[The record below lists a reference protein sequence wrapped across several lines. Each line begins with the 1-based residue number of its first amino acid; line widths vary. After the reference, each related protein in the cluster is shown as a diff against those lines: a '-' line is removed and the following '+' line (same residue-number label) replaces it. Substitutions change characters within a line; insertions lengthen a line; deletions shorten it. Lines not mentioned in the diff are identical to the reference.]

1 MTEMPLQPP
10 PAPPPGPAQQRIVLP
25 PHRQRA
31 HRPWQVRAREWAH
44 RNLFPSRTGTAMTLA
59 AAALIGG
66 LLAGIVWFVFFDAN
80 WAVVTA
86 NRWLLFAGG
95 FDHEQAWRLW
105 FCMALIF
112 ALIGA
117 AYGTWSSLGRKDHLF
132 IALVGAFV
140 LFLMAHGGAT
150 ISNAPEATQRSVEE
164 TIAIHD
170 ESGRA
175 AAIEHLTTQAAG
187 DSDGYTYA
195 VDATNGE
202 ILAHQLDRTLDA
214 PLSGRRITDPEIG
227 VDGDGREFGTEIL
240 GASEDGIWVEY
251 EHVHPTR
258 GTDGRKHTWA
268 VRRGDLI
275 FAEGYYVLTPAP
287 WSSIWFLL
295 SVVALYAAY
304 AITRRLPRDDSRG
317 RQRQVRITGGLL
329 ALSLPI
335 ALGVLL
341 IGSGTRADDL
351 DGFVLNL
358 ILAPVGIVG
367 GLLVGIPLALGR
379 NSKMRAISWTCTAY
393 IEIIRGAPLLGWL
406 FVALFIL
413 GDVIGGSLVIRV
425 MVTLAVFTGAYMA
438 EYIRGGLQA
447 LPRGQNEAARAVGLT
462 PMQATRMITL
472 PQALRISIPPMVGQA
487 ISIWKDT
494 TLVTVIL
501 PLRELKG
508 NADSAIAQL
517 QFTPDRIEAYV
528 FVAVV
533 FWVVA
538 FMMSRISQRTER
550 ALGVGER

>member
-1 MTEMPLQPP
+1 MAEMPVQPP
-10 PAPPPGPAQQRIVLP
+10 PAAPAPGQQKIVLP

-31 HRPWQVRAREWAH
+31 HRLWRVRAREWAH
-44 RNLFPSRTGTAMTLA
+44 RNLFPSPVGTAMTLA
-59 AAALIGG
+59 AAALIVLIG
-66 LLAGIVWFVFFDAN
+66 AGAIWFVFFDAD
-80 WAVVTA
+80 WEVITA

-95 FDHEQAWRLW
+95 YDREEAWRLW
-105 FCMALIF
+105 FCMALVF

-117 AYGTWSSLGRKDHLF
+117 AYGTWSNLGRRDHLF
-132 IALVGAFV
+132 IALAGGFV
-140 LFLMAHGGAT
+140 VFLMAHGGA
-150 ISNAPEATQRSVEE
+150 
-164 TIAIHD
+164 
-170 ESGRA
+170 
-175 AAIEHLTTQAAG
+175 
-187 DSDGYTYA
+187 
-195 VDATNGE
+195 
-202 ILAHQLDRTLDA
+202 
-214 PLSGRRITDPEIG
+214 
-227 VDGDGREFGTEIL
+227 
-240 GASEDGIWVEY
+240 
-251 EHVHPTR
+251 
-258 GTDGRKHTWA
+258 
-268 VRRGDLI
+268 
-275 FAEGYYVLTPAP
+275 AP
-287 WSSIWFLL
+287 WSSIWFLV
-295 SVVALYAAY
+295 SVAALYGGY
-304 AITRRLPRDDSRG
+304 AITARLPRDDSRG
-317 RQRQVRITGGLL
+317 RQMQVRIVGALL

-335 ALGVLL
+335 ALMVLL

-358 ILAPVGIVG
+358 VLAPVGIVG

-413 GDVIGGSLVIRV
+413 GDVIGGSLVVRV
-425 MVTLAVFTGAYMA
+425 MVILAVFTGAYMA

-447 LPRGQNEAARAVGLT
+447 LPRGQHEAARAVGLT
-462 PMQATRMITL
+462 PMQATRLITL

-517 QFTPDRIEAYV
+517 EFTPDRIEAYV

-533 FWVVA
+533 FWMVS

>member
-1 MTEMPLQPP
+1 MAEMPVQPP
-10 PAPPPGPAQQRIVLP
+10 PAAPAPGQQKIVLP

-44 RNLFPSRTGTAMTLA
+44 RNLFPSPTGTAMTLA
-59 AAALIGG
+59 AAAVMALIA
-66 LLAGIVWFVFFDAN
+66 AGVIWFVFFDAD
-80 WAVVTA
+80 WEVITA

-95 FDHEQAWRLW
+95 YDHDEAWRLW
-105 FCMALIF
+105 FCMALVF

-117 AYGTWSSLGRKDHLF
+117 AYGTWSNLGRRDHLF
-132 IALVGAFV
+132 IALVGGFV
-140 LFLMAHGGAT
+140 IFLMAHGGA
-150 ISNAPEATQRSVEE
+150 
-164 TIAIHD
+164 
-170 ESGRA
+170 
-175 AAIEHLTTQAAG
+175 
-187 DSDGYTYA
+187 
-195 VDATNGE
+195 
-202 ILAHQLDRTLDA
+202 
-214 PLSGRRITDPEIG
+214 
-227 VDGDGREFGTEIL
+227 
-240 GASEDGIWVEY
+240 
-251 EHVHPTR
+251 
-258 GTDGRKHTWA
+258 
-268 VRRGDLI
+268 
-275 FAEGYYVLTPAP
+275 AP
-287 WSSIWFLL
+287 WSSIWFLAA
-295 SVVALYAAY
+295 VAALYAAY
-304 AITRRLPRDDSRG
+304 AATRRLPRDDSRG
-317 RQRQVRITGGLL
+317 RQMHVRIVGSLL

-335 ALGVLL
+335 ALMVLL

-358 ILAPVGIVG
+358 VLAPVGIVG

-413 GDVIGGSLVIRV
+413 GDVIGGSLLVRV

-447 LPRGQNEAARAVGLT
+447 LPRGQHEAARAVGLT
-462 PMQATRMITL
+462 PLQATRMITL

-487 ISIWKDT
+487 IAIWKDT

-517 QFTPDRIEAYV
+517 EFTPDRIEAYV
-528 FVAVV
+528 FVAVI
-533 FWVVA
+533 FWVVS

>member
-1 MTEMPLQPP
+1 MAEMPVQPP
-10 PAPPPGPAQQRIVLP
+10 PAAPAPGQQKIVLP

-31 HRPWQVRAREWAH
+31 HRPWGVRAREWAH
-44 RNLFPSRTGTAMTLA
+44 RNLFPSPTGTAMTLA
-59 AAALIGG
+59 AAAVMALIA
-66 LLAGIVWFVFFDAN
+66 AGVIWFVFFDAD
-80 WAVVTA
+80 WEVITA

-95 FDHEQAWRLW
+95 YDHDEAWRLW
-105 FCMALIF
+105 FCMALVF

-117 AYGTWSSLGRKDHLF
+117 AYGTWSNLGRRDHLF
-132 IALVGAFV
+132 IALIGGFV
-140 LFLMAHGGAT
+140 IFLMAHGGA
-150 ISNAPEATQRSVEE
+150 
-164 TIAIHD
+164 
-170 ESGRA
+170 
-175 AAIEHLTTQAAG
+175 
-187 DSDGYTYA
+187 
-195 VDATNGE
+195 
-202 ILAHQLDRTLDA
+202 
-214 PLSGRRITDPEIG
+214 
-227 VDGDGREFGTEIL
+227 
-240 GASEDGIWVEY
+240 
-251 EHVHPTR
+251 
-258 GTDGRKHTWA
+258 
-268 VRRGDLI
+268 
-275 FAEGYYVLTPAP
+275 AP
-287 WSSIWFLL
+287 WSSIWFLAA
-295 SVVALYAAY
+295 VAALYAAY
-304 AITRRLPRDDSRG
+304 AVTRRLPRDDSRG
-317 RQRQVRITGGLL
+317 RQMHVRIVGSLL

-335 ALGVLL
+335 ALMVLL

-358 ILAPVGIVG
+358 VLAPVGIVG

-413 GDVIGGSLVIRV
+413 GDVIGGSLLVRV

-447 LPRGQNEAARAVGLT
+447 LPRGQHEAARAVGLT
-462 PMQATRMITL
+462 PLQATRMITL

-487 ISIWKDT
+487 IAIWKDT

-517 QFTPDRIEAYV
+517 EFTPDRIEAYV
-528 FVAVV
+528 FVAVI
-533 FWVVA
+533 FWVVS

>member
-1 MTEMPLQPP
+1 MAEMPVQPP
-10 PAPPPGPAQQRIVLP
+10 PAAPAPGQQKIVLP

-31 HRPWQVRAREWAH
+31 HRPWRVRAREWAH
-44 RNLFPSRTGTAMTLA
+44 RNLFPSPVGTAMTLA
-59 AAALIGG
+59 AAALIALIG
-66 LLAGIVWFVFFDAN
+66 AGAIWFVFFDAD
-80 WAVVTA
+80 WEVITA

-95 FDHEQAWRLW
+95 YDREEAWRLW
-105 FCMALIF
+105 FCMALVF

-117 AYGTWSSLGRKDHLF
+117 AYGTWSNLGRRDHLF
-132 IALVGAFV
+132 IALAGGFV
-140 LFLMAHGGAT
+140 IFLMAHGGA
-150 ISNAPEATQRSVEE
+150 
-164 TIAIHD
+164 
-170 ESGRA
+170 
-175 AAIEHLTTQAAG
+175 
-187 DSDGYTYA
+187 
-195 VDATNGE
+195 
-202 ILAHQLDRTLDA
+202 
-214 PLSGRRITDPEIG
+214 
-227 VDGDGREFGTEIL
+227 
-240 GASEDGIWVEY
+240 
-251 EHVHPTR
+251 
-258 GTDGRKHTWA
+258 
-268 VRRGDLI
+268 
-275 FAEGYYVLTPAP
+275 AP
-287 WSSIWFLL
+287 WSSIWFLV
-295 SVVALYAAY
+295 SVAALYGGY
-304 AITRRLPRDDSRG
+304 AITARLPRDDSRG
-317 RQRQVRITGGLL
+317 RQMQVRIVGALL

-335 ALGVLL
+335 ALMVLL

-358 ILAPVGIVG
+358 VLAPVGIVG

-379 NSKMRAISWTCTAY
+379 MSSQLWAAPPRQRREEPAGPPSIGGYIRGGRTALGLPRMAIRAYVLSLVRWAIRRDGAREWLGSVLRRGALGIKPISWTCTAY

-413 GDVIGGSLVIRV
+413 GDVIGGSLVVRV
-425 MVTLAVFTGAYMA
+425 MVILAVFTGAYMA

-447 LPRGQNEAARAVGLT
+447 LPRGQHEAARAVGLT
-462 PMQATRMITL
+462 PMQATRLITL

-517 QFTPDRIEAYV
+517 EFTPDRIEAYV

-533 FWVVA
+533 FWMVS

>member
-1 MTEMPLQPP
+1 MAEMPVQPP
-10 PAPPPGPAQQRIVLP
+10 PAAPAPGQQKIVLP
-25 PHRQRA
+25 PHRERA
-31 HRPWQVRAREWAH
+31 HRPWGVRAREWAH

-59 AAALIGG
+59 AAAVMALIA
-66 LLAGIVWFVFFDAN
+66 AGVIWFVFFDAD
-80 WAVVTA
+80 WEVVTA

-95 FDHEQAWRLW
+95 YNHDEAWRLW
-105 FCMALIF
+105 FCIALVF

-117 AYGTWSSLGRKDHLF
+117 AYGTWSSLGRRDHLF
-132 IALVGAFV
+132 IALTGAFV
-140 LFLMAHGGAT
+140 IFLMAHGGA
-150 ISNAPEATQRSVEE
+150 
-164 TIAIHD
+164 
-170 ESGRA
+170 G
-175 AAIEHLTTQAAG
+175 
-187 DSDGYTYA
+187 
-195 VDATNGE
+195 
-202 ILAHQLDRTLDA
+202 
-214 PLSGRRITDPEIG
+214 
-227 VDGDGREFGTEIL
+227 
-240 GASEDGIWVEY
+240 
-251 EHVHPTR
+251 
-258 GTDGRKHTWA
+258 
-268 VRRGDLI
+268 
-275 FAEGYYVLTPAP
+275 P
-287 WSSIWFLL
+287 WSSIWFLAA
-295 SVVALYAAY
+295 VAALYAAY
-304 AITRRLPRDDSRG
+304 AATVRLPRDDSRE
-317 RQRQVRITGGLL
+317 RQMQVRIVGALL

-335 ALGVLL
+335 ALMVLL

-413 GDVIGGSLVIRV
+413 GDVIGGSLLIRV

-447 LPRGQNEAARAVGLT
+447 LPRGQAEAARAVGLT
-462 PMQATRMITL
+462 PLQATRMITL

-487 ISIWKDT
+487 IAIWKDT

-517 QFTPDRIEAYV
+517 EFTPDRIEAYV
-528 FVAVV
+528 FVAVI
-533 FWVVA
+533 FWVVS

>member
-1 MTEMPLQPP
+1 MAEMPPQPQPAPP
-10 PAPPPGPAQQRIVLP
+10 PAPAQQKIVLP

-44 RNLFPSRTGTAMTLA
+44 RNLFPSPMGTAMTLA
-59 AAALIGG
+59 AAALLIAMA
-66 LLAGIVWFVFFDAN
+66 AGVIWFVFFDAN
-80 WAVVTA
+80 WGVVTA

-132 IALVGAFV
+132 IVLVGAFV
-140 LFLMAHGGAT
+140 LFLMAHGGA
-150 ISNAPEATQRSVEE
+150 
-164 TIAIHD
+164 
-170 ESGRA
+170 
-175 AAIEHLTTQAAG
+175 
-187 DSDGYTYA
+187 
-195 VDATNGE
+195 
-202 ILAHQLDRTLDA
+202 
-214 PLSGRRITDPEIG
+214 
-227 VDGDGREFGTEIL
+227 
-240 GASEDGIWVEY
+240 
-251 EHVHPTR
+251 
-258 GTDGRKHTWA
+258 
-268 VRRGDLI
+268 
-275 FAEGYYVLTPAP
+275 AP
-287 WSSIWFLL
+287 WSSIWFLV
-295 SVVALYAAY
+295 SIGALYGAY
-304 AITRRLPRDDSRG
+304 ALTRRLPRDDSQG
-317 RQRQVRITGGLL
+317 RQVQVRIVGGLL
-329 ALSLPI
+329 VLSLPI
-335 ALGVLL
+335 ALAVLL

-462 PMQATRMITL
+462 PMQATRLITL

-550 ALGVGER
+550 ALGIGER